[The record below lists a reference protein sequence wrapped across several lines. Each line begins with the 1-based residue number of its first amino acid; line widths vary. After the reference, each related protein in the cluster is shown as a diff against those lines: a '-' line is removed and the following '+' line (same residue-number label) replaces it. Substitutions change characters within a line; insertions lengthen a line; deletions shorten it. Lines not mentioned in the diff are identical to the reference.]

1 MYCSSLPWGGSRSP
15 SLHSLHE
22 AEPRIARTGPDRA
35 RARGQ
40 FHDYHGV
47 LSLMYLSETAKP
59 SVLYV
64 AHNADY
70 NGAWAL
76 GSPGRERYLY
86 AMFNLPL
93 NRETRAC
100 APTACR
106 LTAVL
111 VATRACCAHALWP
124 DLSVLRILRTVVLR
138 GDRFQQGA
146 SFGRPR
152 VMPVTYTRRA

>member
-1 MYCSSLPWGGSRSP
+1 
-15 SLHSLHE
+15 
-22 AEPRIARTGPDRA
+22 
-35 RARGQ
+35 
-40 FHDYHGV
+40 
-47 LSLMYLSETAKP
+47 MYLSETAKP

-100 APTACR
+100 APAAR
-106 LTAVL
+106 RPVALPL
-111 VATRACCAHALWP
+111 VATHACCMH
-124 DLSVLRILRTVVLR
+124 SR
-138 GDRFQQGA
+138 
-146 SFGRPR
+146 R
-152 VMPVTYTRRA
+152 VFSCCKS